1 MEQVFVTELLETWSS
16 QSFCTELYNTDS
28 TSEAALY
35 SPDDLEYGDAANCR
49 AALHRPV
56 VESAVEPEDPVY
68 GDAAHCRRAYH
79 RPVAS
84 PVKEAAENAV
94 GTSQILR
101 TANVA
106 ETSGAASVLKEA
118 AENTVRASQ
127 IERTANLAETPGPAP
142 VGKVTAMILVEASH
156 EPQQLNEIIEVEEAA
171 QTDTELE
178 QLYYGFL
185 DIIQS

>member
-1 MEQVFVTELLETWSS
+1 MLQSYWRLGAARVFVQNYITQTVHQRLLYTLQMILSM
-16 QSFCTELYNTDS
+16 
-28 TSEAALY
+28 
-35 SPDDLEYGDAANCR
+35 
-49 AALHRPV
+49 
-56 VESAVEPEDPVY
+56 ESAVEPEDPVY

-156 EPQQLNEIIEVEEAA
+156 EP
-171 QTDTELE
+171 
-178 QLYYGFL
+178 
-185 DIIQS
+185 